1 MLPKITVVIPSF
13 NQGCYI
19 EQTIQ
24 SIVSQNYPRLELLV
38 MDGGSS
44 DNTVEILEKYDS
56 QLTYWRSAPDRGQ
69 AAAINEGFSIATGDL
84 VAWQNS
90 DDYYYPN
97 AFSLVSEAFQ
107 KFKNASVFY
116 GDKDYVD
123 HTGKFLKHA
132 PSRDPHESENMIPWP
147 CIHSEVA
154 FFRRSIFANG
164 LRLNESRKHYMDYE
178 LFWDLLIAG
187 EKFLH
192 VPGVGAGFRQ
202 HPDAKTSKQG
212 AIAQKE
218 AFEIY
223 EKVYRSGFGSS
234 HVNRELI
241 NAMRYECLNDYGNLR
256 LELLGEHSKRL
267 AELGGSG
274 AVGKELWLKLLISRL
289 GPRSVK
295 AAQRVRELLGKALRH
310 SAAT

>member
-1 MLPKITVVIPSF
+1 LVSVIIPSF
-13 NQGCYI
+13 NQANFL
-19 EQTIQ
+19 EQTIRSVLDQ
-24 SIVSQNYPRLELLV
+24 RYPRTELIV
-38 MDGGSS
+38 MDGGSRDGS
-44 DNTVEILEKYDS
+44 LEILERYDDS
-56 QLTYWRSAPDRGQ
+56 IAFWVSEPDGGQ
-69 AAAINEGFSIATGDL
+69 AAAINAGFDRATGDL

-90 DDYYYPN
+90 DDFYYPGSFQSL
-97 AFSLVSEAFQ
+97 AQAYFSDAS
-107 KFKNASVFY
+107 ASVYY

-123 HTGKFLKHA
+123 INGGFLFHHPAK
-132 PSRDPHESENMIPWP
+132 DPHRLENMVPWP
-147 CIHSEVA
+147 CINSEVS
-154 FFRRSIFANG
+154 FFNRKTIDKG
-164 LRLNESRKHYMDYE
+164 YRLNEQRQHYMDYE

-234 HVNRELI
+234 QVNRELI

-256 LELLGEHSKRL
+256 LELLREHSKRL
-267 AELGGSG
+267 AELGGSS
-274 AVGKELWLKLLISRL
+274 AVGMELWMKLLISRL
-289 GPRSVK
+289 GPRFVK

-310 SAAT
+310 SAS